1 MSELFESFI
10 AFFNKKLKKEIVDFT
25 LRLLTTN
32 NSSNK
37 ISNRLYALLNISAIK
52 RGAGV
57 TFDWTF
63 FDNSKLIMFDDWK
76 VSFLRKKIV
85 SFQPNT

>member
-10 AFFNKKLKKEIVDFT
+10 AFFNKKLKKEMVDFT
-25 LRLLTTN
+25 LRLLATN